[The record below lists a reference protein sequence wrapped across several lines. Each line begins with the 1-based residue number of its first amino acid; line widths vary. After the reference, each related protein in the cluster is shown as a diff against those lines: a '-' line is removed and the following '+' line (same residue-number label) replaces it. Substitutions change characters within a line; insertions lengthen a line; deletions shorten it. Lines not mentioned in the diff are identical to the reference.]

1 MEAVWRCVRGGL
13 MLRCYDGDVDWLGAA
28 VIAGLRQLGEEE
40 LKI

>member
-1 MEAVWRCVRGGL
+1 
-13 MLRCYDGDVDWLGAA
+13 MLRCHDGDVDLLGAA